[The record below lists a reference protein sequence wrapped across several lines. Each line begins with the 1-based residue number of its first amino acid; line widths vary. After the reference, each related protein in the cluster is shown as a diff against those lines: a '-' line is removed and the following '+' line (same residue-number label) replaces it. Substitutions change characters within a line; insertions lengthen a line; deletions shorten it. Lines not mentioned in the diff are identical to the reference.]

1 MAFWSVIGRFAC
13 GVVVFL
19 RARRPRQQLLQAEQ
33 KLITF
38 GMIGAYLEK
47 TGAHNGRLRFFEAHY
62 PASPFYQH
70 VAKRLLSMRTAGS
83 ISVERAAKPMK
94 NYIMTKTRNK
104 LKKEKGNVCLRA
116 GLNMRLLY
124 GVKKGLTE
132 NAADSSSDSEGDAE

>member
-1 MAFWSVIGRFAC
+1 
-13 GVVVFL
+13 
-19 RARRPRQQLLQAEQ
+19 
-33 KLITF
+33 
-38 GMIGAYLEK
+38 MIGAYLEK

-94 NYIMTKTRNK
+94 NYIMTKTRSR
-104 LKKEKGNVCLRA
+104 LKKEKGDVCLRA
-116 GLNMRLLY
+116 GLNMRLY
-124 GVKKGLTE
+124 GVKKGLTD

>member
-1 MAFWSVIGRFAC
+1 MVASLAALSFSKGPAPK
-13 GVVVFL
+13 
-19 RARRPRQQLLQAEQ
+19 AATLLQAEQ
-33 KLITF
+33 KPITF

-70 VAKRLLSMRTAGS
+70 VAKRLLSMRTTGS

-124 GVKKGLTE
+124 GVKKGLTD
-132 NAADSSSDSEGDAE
+132 NATDSSSDSEGDAE